1 MRQAQSPHANSGI
14 AYGGTELYDPKST
27 TTWLPP
33 MSTLSPAIP
42 FRENATRGIVWMLAT
57 MFWFVTLDALAKYAL
72 QSYPLIEVLWG
83 RFFFHMLFVTLAMG
97 MTVRQHIKSANLPL
111 QMLRSVLMCLTTIL
125 FFSGLQSTPLATA
138 STIMFLSPILVTVLA
153 IPLLGEQVGPRRWA
167 GVVVGFIGAMIVVRP
182 DVSGLSLGSLSLLS
196 AAFTNSLYQIMT
208 RKVRLNDDPMTT
220 LFYTAVVGA
229 VVMSVAAPFTWVQ
242 PALKDWGILMC
253 LGIAGGLGHLCLIR
267 AFRSAPASLV
277 APFGYTSLLWATLFG
292 YALFS
297 ELPDRWTLTGAAL
310 IIGSGLLI
318 FYREHKIRQQAA
330 G

>member
-1 MRQAQSPHANSGI
+1 
-14 AYGGTELYDPKST
+14 
-27 TTWLPP
+27 

-42 FRENATRGIVWMLAT
+42 FPENATRGIFWMLAT
-57 MFWFVTLDALAKYAL
+57 MFWFVTLDALAKYVL
-72 QSYPLIEVLWG
+72 QSYPLIQVLWG
-83 RFFFHMLFVTLAMG
+83 RFFFHMLFVMLAMG
-97 MTVRQHIKSANLPL
+97 LAVGRHMVSNNLPL
-111 QMLRSVLMCLTTIL
+111 QLLRSVLMCVTTVL
-125 FFSGLQSTPLATA
+125 FFTGLQSTPLATA

-182 DVSGLSLGSLSLLS
+182 DVSGLSLGSLCLLS
-196 AAFTNSLYQIMT
+196 AAFTNALYQIMT

-220 LFYTAVVGA
+220 LFYTAIVGA
-229 VVMSVAAPFTWVQ
+229 VVMSVAVPFHWT
-242 PALKDWGILMC
+242 PPTFSDWGLLMC

-277 APFGYTSLLWATLFG
+277 APFGYTSLLWATVFG
-292 YALFS
+292 YALFDS
-297 ELPDRWTLTGAAL
+297 LPDRWTLIGAAL

-318 FYREHKIRQQAA
+318 FYREHKIRQQAN